1 MKRFIVIAIFVTLA
15 GLGFRLV
22 LALRFPTDE
31 PDDGRLYARIATN
44 VLEHRSYS
52 IDVEEPYAP
61 TFIRVPGYP
70 LFIAGIYKFFGRDNN
85 RAVRIVQA
93 ALDTINCWF
102 IALLAFIWAPAGW
115 SKEKRRRL
123 LLIALCLAISC
134 PFSAIYVATILTE
147 TCATLCIS
155 AAVLAASVA
164 ININNS
170 RRSILWWVLSGVCG
184 GIATML
190 RPDSGVFIAAV
201 GFTLFLLLVIDLIG
215 SRTARLDAGKQN
227 SALRLTLAKTMAS
240 AVALAIG
247 FGVALAPWT
256 IRNIRVFGLFQPVSP
271 RHANMPGEFVPIGY
285 IDWLRTWV
293 DDVKYTESMEFPLDV
308 GPLHIERVPE
318 YAFDSAE
325 EREQVA
331 ALIARY
337 NGIPN
342 TGKVEPTSSPITS
355 NQQVSETE
363 KPAVEPPPA
372 TSPEDQDDEDDSE
385 ADEEDKDAEAPSA
398 EAAFSGE
405 MTPEIDAAFEEIAR
419 ARISRHPLR
428 YYFFV
433 PLKRAVSLWFDTH
446 SQYYPFQG
454 ELLPLSEL
462 DTDLNQQIWLPLFA
476 FLNVFYTALGLF
488 GAWLMWVNK
497 TSRRWLLLIAVLIIP
512 RLAFLAS
519 LENPEPRY
527 VVEFFGFVL
536 ATGSLALAEL
546 WYRLRGLRWSK
557 TV

>member
-1 MKRFIVIAIFVTLA
+1 MKRFIVIAIFLTLA
-15 GLGFRLV
+15 GLGFRLF

-102 IALLAFIWAPAGW
+102 IALLAFTWAPAGW
-115 SKEKRRRL
+115 SKEKRRGL
-123 LLIALCLAISC
+123 LLIALGLAISC

-147 TCATLCIS
+147 TCATLLIS
-155 AAVLAASVA
+155 AAVLAASVG
-164 ININNS
+164 ININGS
-170 RRSILWWVLSGVCG
+170 RRAILWWMLSGVCG

-190 RPDSGVFIAAV
+190 RPDSAVFVAAV
-201 GFTLFLLLVIDLIG
+201 GFTLFLLVVIDVIR
-215 SRTARLDAGKQN
+215 SRTARLDSGKQN
-227 SALRLTLAKTMAS
+227 SGLRLTLAKTLAS
-240 AVALAIG
+240 PLALAIG

-256 IRNIRVFGLFQPVSP
+256 IRNIRVFGLFQPVAP

-325 EREQVA
+325 EQEQVA

-337 NGIPN
+337 NGMPN
-342 TGKVEPTSSPITS
+342 TGKVEPTNSSITS
-355 NQQVSETE
+355 KPQVSETE
-363 KPAVEPPPA
+363 KAAEQPTAANP
-372 TSPEDQDDEDDSE
+372 DDPDNEDDSE
-385 ADEEDKDAEAPSA
+385 ADDEDKDAEEPGA

-405 MTPEIDAAFEEIAR
+405 MTPEIDAAFGEIAR

-476 FLNVFYTALGLF
+476 FLNVFYTALGLI
-488 GAWLMWVNK
+488 GAWLMWANK
-497 TSRRWLLLIAVLIIP
+497 TSRRWLLLITVLIIP

-546 WYRLRGLRWSK
+546 VYRLRRLRW
-557 TV
+557 TNRV